1 MKCIYFQCE
10 SSCLTFLFCLFM
22 DLFDF
27 LIKRTMLLEACVAS
41 LILIRRE
48 KFLFKL
54 NSVIQYLV
62 NIKVRCFHLEE

>member
-1 MKCIYFQCE
+1 
-10 SSCLTFLFCLFM
+10 M